1 MTETKVQKRE
11 KKDVDEVE
19 RTRSGKCFIPPTD
32 IIDKQNYITVLADM
46 PGVDKKSLD
55 ITLENN
61 VLTIQGCVKEDQ
73 SEDYNLVHSEY
84 QVGDYYRAF
93 TLNDTIDQ
101 ENIKATYKN
110 GVLQLDLPKAEK
122 AKSRRI
128 EIQS

>member
-1 MTETKVQKRE
+1 MTDTKVQKQE

-32 IIDKQNYITVLADM
+32 IIDRQDNITVLADM
-46 PGVDKKSLD
+46 PGVDKKSID

-61 VLTIQGCVKEDQ
+61 ILTIQGCVNEDRP
-73 SEDYNLVHSEY
+73 EDYTLVHSEY
-84 QVGDYYRAF
+84 QVGDYYRSF
-93 TLNDTIDQ
+93 TLSDTIDQ
-101 ENIKATYKN
+101 ENIKATYNN

-122 AKSRRI
+122 AKSRKI

>member
-1 MTETKVQKRE
+1 MTDTKVQKKE

-32 IIDKQNYITVLADM
+32 IIDKQDTITVLADM
-46 PGVDKKSLD
+46 PGVDKKSID
-55 ITLENN
+55 ISLENN
-61 VLTIQGCVKEDQ
+61 ILTIQGCVQEKTPG
-73 SEDYNLVHSEY
+73 DYTLVHSEY
-84 QVGDYYRAF
+84 QTGDYYRSF
-93 TLNDTIDQ
+93 TLSDTIDQ

-122 AKSRRI
+122 AKSRKI

>member
-1 MTETKVQKRE
+1 MADTKVQKKE

-19 RTRSGKCFIPPTD
+19 RTRSGRCFIPPTD
-32 IIDKQNYITVLADM
+32 IIEKQDKITVLADM
-46 PGVDKKSLD
+46 PGVEQKTID

-61 VLTIQGCVKEDQ
+61 VLTIQGCVKDERP
-73 SEDYNLVHSEY
+73 EDYTMVHSEY
-84 QVGDYYRAF
+84 QVGDYYRSF
-93 TLNDTIDQ
+93 TLSDTIDQ

-122 AKSRRI
+122 AKSRKI